1 MLNTKQQEFVDYA
14 VKKFGTNELTVSQL
28 KDANKHFGCKYAP
41 QWLIKNSDY
50 KIGKSLFKLPTENDV
65 VKTTSG
71 ETEKVLP
78 TETKNEA
85 AFVVSSLVGDI
96 IPKKDSVF
104 VSFGNYPDLK
114 SIVKSNMF
122 YPVFITGLS
131 GNGKT
136 MGVTQACAEAKK
148 ELIRVN
154 ITIETDEDDLLGG
167 YRLKDGQTV
176 WQNGP
181 VIEAMER
188 GALLLLDEI
197 DLASNKIMCLQPI
210 LEGSG
215 IYVKKINKFV
225 KPKNGF
231 NVIATANTKGQ
242 GSDDGKFIGTN
253 VLNEAFLERFPVTFE
268 QEYPPVKVEQKILDN
283 VMSAYD
289 LKDPKFTEN
298 LVKWADVIRKTFY
311 DGGVDEII
319 ATRRLVHIINAFAI
333 FKNKLKAVQVC
344 VNRFDDD
351 TKNSFLDLY
360 SKVDAGVNIEDISG
374 NGNDVDP
381 INMEEETAK
390 LGPNAQQIIEGV
402 KKWGQGLKAK
412 GVFSDEDFE
421 EFKVFAATANGINTI
436 NKLRKYYGEQTIPTA
451 PVDVDGAPSNDEL
464 YELVADPK
472 YKTDPA
478 FRRKVEQQFARAFP
492 GKVDT
497 GEI

>member
-1 MLNTKQQEFVDYA
+1 MLNTKQQEFVDHA
-14 VKKFGTNELTVSQL
+14 LEKFGTNELTVSQL
-28 KDANKHFGCKYAP
+28 KEANKKFGCKYAP

-65 VKTTSG
+65 VETKSSG
-71 ETEKVLP
+71 ESEKVLP
-78 TETKNEA
+78 ASKISKEA

-96 IPKKDSVF
+96 VPKKDPVF

-114 SIVKSNMF
+114 SIIKSNMF

-225 KPKNGF
+225 KPTNGF
-231 NVIATANTKGQ
+231 NVVATANTKGQ

-253 VLNEAFLERFPVTFE
+253 VLNEAFLERFPITFE
-268 QEYPPVKVEQKILDN
+268 QKYPTAKVEEKILVN
-283 VMSAYD
+283 TLAKSGK
-289 LKDPKFTEN
+289 KDKDFCKK
-298 LVKWADVIRKTFY
+298 LVTWADVIRKTYF

-319 ATRRLVHIINAFAI
+319 STRRLVHIIQAYSIFNKKVKAI
-333 FKNKLKAVQVC
+333 EVC
-344 VNRFDDD
+344 TNRFDDD
-351 TKNSFLDLY
+351 TKNSFMELY
-360 SKVDAGVNIEDISG
+360 TKVDAGASAD
-374 NGNDVDP
+374 
-381 INMEEETAK
+381 
-390 LGPNAQQIIEGV
+390 QI
-402 KKWGQGLKAK
+402 A
-412 GVFSDEDFE
+412 
-421 EFKVFAATANGINTI
+421 
-436 NKLRKYYGEQTIPTA
+436 
-451 PVDVDGAPSNDEL
+451 
-464 YELVADPK
+464 
-472 YKTDPA
+472 
-478 FRRKVEQQFARAFP
+478 EQQRQSEVASQTDEEDESSDD
-492 GKVDT
+492 GDV
-497 GEI
+497 I